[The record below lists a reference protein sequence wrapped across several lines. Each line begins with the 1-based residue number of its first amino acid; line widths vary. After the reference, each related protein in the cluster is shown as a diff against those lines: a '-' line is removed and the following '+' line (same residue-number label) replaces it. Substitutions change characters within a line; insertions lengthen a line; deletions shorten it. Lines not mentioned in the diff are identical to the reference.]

1 MVTSSLRTH
10 HRRGF
15 RGLESRQDPSALCS
29 SHTSHTP
36 ETAREQKPATGLM
49 AQVTRMCKP
58 PKRGGEV
65 RGRRGAGRTG
75 SCSRGHGR
83 GGGRG
88 WGLGGYGPEEE
99 KSDSLQRRGNEPQ
112 GNAPEGNVSRPGR
125 VQVGAGLL
133 GRMRGSFSGQS
144 WSGGLLPTPSG
155 WVGAAGK
162 SSD

>member
-15 RGLESRQDPSALCS
+15 RGLESMQDPPALCS

-65 RGRRGAGRTG
+65 RGRRGAGREGREDWVLQQG
-75 SCSRGHGR
+75 SRAWRGARLGSGGAMALRRRRVIRFKDGEMSPRETPQREMSR
-83 GGGRG
+83 
-88 WGLGGYGPEEE
+88 GLGG
-99 KSDSLQRRGNEPQ
+99 SRW
-112 GNAPEGNVSRPGR
+112 APGSW
-125 VQVGAGLL
+125 AGCGVRSL
-133 GRMRGSFSGQS
+133 GRAGQEASF
-144 WSGGLLPTPSG
+144 LPRL
-155 WVGAAGK
+155 VG
-162 SSD
+162 

>member
-15 RGLESRQDPSALCS
+15 RGLESRQDPPALGS

-75 SCSRGHGR
+75 SCSRVTGVE
-83 GGGRG
+83 GGEAGVWGAMALRRRRVIRFKDG
-88 WGLGGYGPEEE
+88 EMSPRETPQREMSRGLGG
-99 KSDSLQRRGNEPQ
+99 SRW
-112 GNAPEGNVSRPGR
+112 APGSW
-125 VQVGAGLL
+125 AGCGVRSL
-133 GRMRGSFSGQS
+133 GRAGQEASF
-144 WSGGLLPTPSG
+144 LPRL
-155 WVGAAGK
+155 VG
-162 SSD
+162 